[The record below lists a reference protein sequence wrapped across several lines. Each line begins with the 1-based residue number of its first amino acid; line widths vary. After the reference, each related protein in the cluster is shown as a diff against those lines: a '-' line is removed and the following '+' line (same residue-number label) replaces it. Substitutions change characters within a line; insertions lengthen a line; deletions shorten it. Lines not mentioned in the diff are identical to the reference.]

1 MINALPS
8 SIATEIERVE
18 RAVSGWPVSVAID
31 HVIRW
36 VLQFDRD
43 DYGLAIRILENIDV
57 LAQRDVR
64 AAFQVAQAKLER
76 AAIEKGTPI
85 KKTNTLYAGVGQAS
99 KSGAVMAYHYRL
111 AAQISEADF
120 FTQDEEDDI
129 DFSRIDNIVL
139 LDDVI
144 GTGQSVATD
153 IAHVIEEIHSL
164 SKSRNVYVLT
174 VAGYVEGISKVVEE
188 TGASVISAL
197 EYSVKDT
204 VTDLDGVFYTGLP
217 MSERARALDRIKRYC
232 RIAARSD
239 LGYGSIGG
247 LLVFDH
253 NTPNT
258 SLPVIWA
265 RGNGWMPLFAR
276 AGRVQGTAKV
286 LKEAKAEREAEA
298 AQEAHVTEHPPK
310 KKAIDLTLF
319 VEGKFDERFVDVMR
333 GSFGLVERLGVSDVS
348 AVALGGLAQSVR
360 LFELLRDSRKY
371 AVFVLDG
378 DSHSKRMA
386 SRIEPSGTTQIMY
399 LEPSFIALLDID
411 KIYTDAE
418 RFPGLPEPNRDLND
432 DKWFFEVERAV
443 LRKGA
448 LTASG
453 ERFAQIVEEYLHLA
467 KYEAFIQNLAKHV
480 DQLLSPSNSPS
491 SGVD

>member
-1 MINALPS
+1 MINSLPS
-8 SIATEIERVE
+8 SIATEIARVE
-18 RAVSGWPVSVAID
+18 RAVSGWPVPIAID

-111 AAQISEADF
+111 ASQISEADF

-129 DFSRIDNIVL
+129 DFSKIDNIVL

-164 SKSRNVYVLT
+164 SRSRNVYVLT
-174 VAGYVEGISKVVEE
+174 VAGYVEGISRVVEE

-204 VTDLDGVFYTGLP
+204 VTDLDSAFYTGLP
-217 MSERARALDRIKRYC
+217 MSERTRTLDRIKRYC
-232 RIAARSD
+232 RIAAHSD
-239 LGYGSIGG
+239 LGYGNIGG
-247 LLVFDH
+247 MLVFDH

-286 LKEAKAEREAEA
+286 LK
-298 AQEAHVTEHPPK
+298 
-310 KKAIDLTLF
+310 
-319 VEGKFDERFVDVMR
+319 
-333 GSFGLVERLGVSDVS
+333 GS
-348 AVALGGLAQSVR
+348 
-360 LFELLRDSRKY
+360 
-371 AVFVLDG
+371 
-378 DSHSKRMA
+378 
-386 SRIEPSGTTQIMY
+386 
-399 LEPSFIALLDID
+399 
-411 KIYTDAE
+411 
-418 RFPGLPEPNRDLND
+418 
-432 DKWFFEVERAV
+432 
-443 LRKGA
+443 
-448 LTASG
+448 
-453 ERFAQIVEEYLHLA
+453 
-467 KYEAFIQNLAKHV
+467 
-480 DQLLSPSNSPS
+480 
-491 SGVD
+491 

>member
-18 RAVSGWPVSVAID
+18 RAVSGWPMSVPID

-85 KKTNTLYAGVGQAS
+85 NKANTLYAGVGQAS

-120 FTQDEEDDI
+120 FTQDEEDI

-153 IAHVIEEIHSL
+153 ITHVIEEVHTL
-164 SKSRNVYVLT
+164 SRSRNVYVLT
-174 VAGYVEGISKVVEE
+174 VAGYVEGISRVVDE

-204 VTDLDGVFYTGLP
+204 VIDFDGAFYTGLP

-276 AGRVQGTAKV
+276 AGRIQGTAKV

-298 AQEAHVTEHPPK
+298 AREPHVEEHPPK
-310 KKAIDLTLF
+310 KKAIALTLF
-319 VEGKFDERFVDVMR
+319 VEGKYDERFVDVMR
-333 GSFGLVERLGVSDVS
+333 GSFGLVERLEVSDVS

-371 AVFVLDG
+371 AVFILDG
-378 DSHSKRMA
+378 DSHSRRMA
-386 SRIEPSGTTQIMY
+386 SRIEPSDTTQIMY
-399 LEPSFIALLDID
+399 LEPSFIAMLDLE
-411 KIYTDAE
+411 KIYADAE
-418 RFPGLPEPNRDLND
+418 RFPGLPEPNRDPND
-432 DKWFFEVERAV
+432 EKWLVEVERAV
-443 LRKGA
+443 LRRGS
-448 LTASG
+448 LPASS
-453 ERFAQIVEEYLHLA
+453 ERIAQIVEEYLNPA
-467 KYEAFIQNLAKHV
+467 KYDAFIQKLAMHV
-480 DQLLSPSNSPS
+480 DKLFLQSDVPPSF
-491 SGVD
+491 

>member
-8 SIATEIERVE
+8 SVANEIERVE
-18 RAVSGWPVSVAID
+18 RVVSSWPVSIAID

-76 AAIEKGTPI
+76 AAVEKGSPI

-120 FTQDEEDDI
+120 FTQDEEEDI
-129 DFSRIDNIVL
+129 DFSKIDNIVL

-153 IAHVIEEIHSL
+153 IAHVIEEVHSL
-164 SKSRNVYVLT
+164 SRSRNVYVLT
-174 VAGYVEGISKVVEE
+174 VAGYVEGILKVTEE

-197 EYSVKDT
+197 EYSVRDT
-204 VTDLDGVFYTGLP
+204 ITDLDGVFYDGLP

-232 RIAARSD
+232 RIASRSD
-239 LGYGSIGG
+239 LGYGGIGG

-265 RGNGWMPLFAR
+265 RGNGWMPLFPRSAR
-276 AGRVQGTAKV
+276 IQGTAKV
-286 LKEAKAEREAEA
+286 LKEAKAERQAEVNQQSHA
-298 AQEAHVTEHPPK
+298 EGHPDHK
-310 KKAIDLTLF
+310 VAVELTLF

-333 GSFGLVERLGVSDVS
+333 GSFGLAAKLGVSDVS

-360 LFELLRDSRKY
+360 LFELLRESRKH

-378 DSHSKRMA
+378 DSHSLRMA
-386 SRIEPSGTTQIMY
+386 SRIEPSTATQIMY
-399 LEPSFIALLDID
+399 LEPSFVAMLDLG
-411 KIYTDAE
+411 KIYADAE
-418 RFPGLPEPNRDLND
+418 RFPGLPEVNRDPHD
-432 DKWFFEVERAV
+432 EKWIAEVERAV
-443 LRKGA
+443 LRRGSIS
-448 LTASG
+448 ASG
-453 ERFAQIVEEYLHLA
+453 ERIAQIVEEYLDPE
-467 KYEAFIQNLAKHV
+467 KYENFVRKLAKHV
-480 DQLLSPSNSPS
+480 EILTSKIA
-491 SGVD
+491 

>member
-8 SIATEIERVE
+8 SIAAEIERVE
-18 RAVSGWPVSVAID
+18 RAVSAWPISVPID
-31 HVIRW
+31 HVVRW

-57 LAQRDVR
+57 LAQKDVR
-64 AAFQVAQAKLER
+64 TAFQVAQAKLER

-111 AAQISEADF
+111 AAQVSEADF

-129 DFSRIDNIVL
+129 DFSKIDNIVL

-153 IAHVIEEIHSL
+153 IAHVIEEVHSL
-164 SKSRNVYVLT
+164 SRSRNVYVLT
-174 VAGYVEGISKVVEE
+174 VAGYVEGISKVVDD

-232 RIAARSD
+232 RVAARSD
-239 LGYGSIGG
+239 LGYGGIGG

-265 RGNGWMPLFAR
+265 RGNGWIPLFAR
-276 AGRVQGTAKV
+276 AGRIQGTAKV
-286 LKEAKAEREAEA
+286 VKEAKAEREAEA
-298 AQEAHVTEHPPK
+298 SLESNVTERPSK
-310 KKAIDLTLF
+310 KNLIDLTLF
-319 VEGKFDERFVDVMR
+319 VEGKYDERFVDVMR
-333 GSFGLVERLGVSDVS
+333 GSFGLAQRLGVLDVN

-360 LFELLRDSRKY
+360 LFELLRDSRKH

-386 SRIEPSGTTQIMY
+386 SRIVPSDTTQIMY
-399 LEPSFIALLDID
+399 LDPSFTSILDLG
-411 KIYTDAE
+411 KIYSDAE
-418 RFPGLPEPNRDLND
+418 RFPGLPEPSKDSND
-432 DKWFFEVERAV
+432 EKWLFEVERAV
-443 LRKGA
+443 LRKGS
-448 LTASG
+448 LSPSS
-453 ERFAQIVEEYLHLA
+453 ERIAQIVEEYLDAA
-467 KYEAFIQNLAKHV
+467 KYDAFVQQLGKHV
-480 DQLLSPSNSPS
+480 DQLF
-491 SGVD
+491 

>member
-8 SIATEIERVE
+8 SIANEIERVE
-18 RAVSGWPVSVAID
+18 RAVSDWPVSVSLD

-85 KKTNTLYAGVGQAS
+85 KRTNTLYAGVGQAS

-129 DFSRIDNIVL
+129 DFSKIDNIVL

-153 IAHVIEEIHSL
+153 IAHVIEEVHSL
-164 SKSRNVYVLT
+164 ARSRNVYVLT
-174 VAGYVEGISKVVEE
+174 VAGYVEGISRVVDE

-197 EYSVKDT
+197 EYSVRDT
-204 VTDLDGVFYTGLP
+204 VTDLDGVFYAGLP

-232 RIAARSD
+232 RIAAKSD

-276 AGRVQGTAKV
+276 AGRIQGTAKV
-286 LKEAKAEREAEA
+286 LKEAKAERDAEA
-298 AQEAHVTEHPPK
+298 AQEFQAADQPYERNTIE
-310 KKAIDLTLF
+310 LTLF
-319 VEGKFDERFVDVMR
+319 VEGKVDERFVDVMR
-333 GSFGLVERLGVSDVS
+333 GSFGLAAKLGVSDVS
-348 AVALGGLAQSVR
+348 AVALGGLAQSQR
-360 LFELLRDSRKY
+360 LFELVRNSRKH

-378 DSHSKRMA
+378 DSHSLLM
-386 SRIEPSGTTQIMY
+386 SRRLVPNADTQVMY
-399 LEPSFIALLDID
+399 LEPSFAAMLDLA
-411 KIYTDAE
+411 KIYADAE
-418 RFPGLPEPNRDLND
+418 RFPGLPDPNGDPRDI
-432 DKWFFEVERAV
+432 KWLLEVERAV
-443 LRKGA
+443 LRRGSI
-448 LTASG
+448 ASSS
-453 ERFAQIVEEYLHLA
+453 ERIAQIVEEYLDPI
-467 KYEAFIQNLAKHV
+467 KYEAFVQRLATHV
-480 DQLLSPSNSPS
+480 EKLLLPS
-491 SGVD
+491 GA

>member
-8 SIATEIERVE
+8 SIAAEIERVE
-18 RAVSGWPVSVAID
+18 RAVSAWPISVPID
-31 HVIRW
+31 HVVRW

-57 LAQRDVR
+57 LAQKDVR
-64 AAFQVAQAKLER
+64 TAFQVAQAKLER

-111 AAQISEADF
+111 AAQVSEADF

-129 DFSRIDNIVL
+129 DFSKIDNIVL

-153 IAHVIEEIHSL
+153 IAHVIEEVHSL
-164 SKSRNVYVLT
+164 SRSRNVYVLT
-174 VAGYVEGISKVVEE
+174 VAGYVEGISKVVDD

-232 RIAARSD
+232 RVAARSD
-239 LGYGSIGG
+239 LGYGGIGG

-265 RGNGWMPLFAR
+265 RGNGWIPLFAR
-276 AGRVQGTAKV
+276 AGRIQGTAKV
-286 LKEAKAEREAEA
+286 VKEAKAEREAEA
-298 AQEAHVTEHPPK
+298 SLESNVTERPSK
-310 KKAIDLTLF
+310 KNLIDLTLF
-319 VEGKFDERFVDVMR
+319 VEGKYDERFVDVMR
-333 GSFGLVERLGVSDVS
+333 GSFGLAQRLGVLDVN

-360 LFELLRDSRKY
+360 LFELLRDSRKH

-386 SRIEPSGTTQIMY
+386 SRIVPSDTTQIMY
-399 LEPSFIALLDID
+399 LDPSFTSILDLG
-411 KIYTDAE
+411 KIYSDAE
-418 RFPGLPEPNRDLND
+418 RFPGLPEPSRDSND
-432 DKWFFEVERAV
+432 EKWLFEVERAV
-443 LRKGA
+443 LRKGS
-448 LTASG
+448 LSPSS
-453 ERFAQIVEEYLHLA
+453 ERIAQIVEEYLDAA
-467 KYEAFIQNLAKHV
+467 KYDAFVQQLGKHV
-480 DQLLSPSNSPS
+480 DQLF
-491 SGVD
+491 